1 VPREG
6 QVGYQEKFL
15 HRKSSAAVAQLSREV
30 MQSLS
35 LEVLRDV
42 ALRNVVSG
50 HGERFRVG
58 LDDLRGHFPI

>member
-1 VPREG
+1 M
-6 QVGYQEKFL
+6 
-15 HRKSSAAVAQLSREV
+15 AQLSREV